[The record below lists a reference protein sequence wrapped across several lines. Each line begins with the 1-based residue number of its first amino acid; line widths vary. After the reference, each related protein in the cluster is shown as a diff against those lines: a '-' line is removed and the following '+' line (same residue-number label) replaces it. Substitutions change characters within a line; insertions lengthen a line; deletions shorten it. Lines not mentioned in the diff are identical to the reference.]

1 MRPVTVVADT
11 THYLPRDVVA
21 ASGIHEVSLYVHW
34 QGRQD
39 READLP
45 DFDAYYEYL
54 RTAPDLPTTSQP
66 SVGDFL
72 EVYEPLVADG
82 RDVVSIH
89 IAAGMS
95 GTYESALQAKAAL
108 EEKTGE
114 ERVTVIDSAT
124 ACGGLGMMMLGAAAV
139 ARAGGDRGAVEAR
152 ARETREHLKVWFA
165 IDTMEFL
172 RRGGRV
178 GAARAWLGSTL
189 KIKPILTVESE
200 IAPIERVRT
209 SRRAFE
215 RMVDYLRS
223 RHEDGADGWMVQHI
237 QARDQADEL
246 AARGK
251 EIFGS
256 EPLLIGEVG
265 PVIGTHVG
273 PGLLGVGGVPKR
285 LLEA

>member
-21 ASGIHEVSLYVHW
+21 ASGIQEVSLYVNW

-54 RTAPDLPTTSQP
+54 RTATDLPTTSQP

-72 EVYEPLVADG
+72 AVYEPLVAEG

-89 IAAGMS
+89 IAGGMS
-95 GTYESALQAKAAL
+95 GTYESARQAKAAL

-124 ACGGLGMMMLGAAAV
+124 ACGGLGMMMLAAGAV
-139 ARAGGDRGAVEAR
+139 ARAGGDRAAVEAR
-152 ARETREHLKVWFA
+152 AHEAREHLKVWFA

-200 IAPIERVRT
+200 ITPIERVRT

-251 EIFGS
+251 EIFGTD
-256 EPLLIGEVG
+256 PLLIGEVG

>member
-1 MRPVTVVADT
+1 MRPVAVVADT

-54 RTAPDLPTTSQP
+54 RTAADLPTTSQP

-82 RDVVSIH
+82 KDVVSIH
-89 IAAGMS
+89 ISGGMS
-95 GTYESALQAKAAL
+95 GTYESARQAKAAL
-108 EEKTGE
+108 EETTGE

-139 ARAGGDRGAVEAR
+139 ARAGGDREAVEAR
-152 ARETREHLKVWFA
+152 ARETRERLKVWFA

-200 IAPIERVRT
+200 ITPIERVRT

-237 QARDQADEL
+237 QARDEADEL

-251 EIFGS
+251 EIFGTD
-256 EPLLIGEVG
+256 PLLIGEVG

>member
-1 MRPVTVVADT
+1 MRPVAVVADT
-11 THYLPRDVVA
+11 THYLPRDVVT

-54 RTAPDLPTTSQP
+54 RTAADLPTTSQP

-82 RDVVSIH
+82 KDVVSIH
-89 IAAGMS
+89 IAGGMS
-95 GTYESALQAKAAL
+95 GTYESARQAKAAL

-124 ACGGLGMMMLGAAAV
+124 ACGGLGFMMLAAAAV
-139 ARAGGDRGAVEAR
+139 AGAGGDREAVEAR
-152 ARETREHLKVWFA
+152 AREAREHLKVWFA

-200 IAPIERVRT
+200 ITPIERVRT
-209 SRRAFE
+209 SGRAFE

-223 RHEDGADGWMVQHI
+223 RYEDGADGWMVQHI

-251 EIFGS
+251 EIFGTD
-256 EPLLIGEVG
+256 PLLIGEVG

-285 LLEA
+285 LLEP

>member
-11 THYLPRDVVA
+11 THYLPRDLVA

-54 RTAPDLPTTSQP
+54 RTAADLPTTSQP

-82 RDVVSIH
+82 NDVVSIH
-89 IAAGMS
+89 IAGGMS

-124 ACGGLGMMMLGAAAV
+124 ACGGLGFMMLAAAAV
-139 ARAGGDRGAVEAR
+139 ARAGGDCEAVEAR

-200 IAPIERVRT
+200 ITPIERVRT

-237 QARDQADEL
+237 QAREQADEL
-246 AARGK
+246 AARGR
-251 EIFGS
+251 EIFGTD
-256 EPLLIGEVG
+256 PLLIGEVG